1 MYFLFQFIY
10 LFGKVKMV
18 ECINYHSF
26 EMGVG
31 TMKDRNT
38 LYFLLFVGFGLIT
51 TVFTAPFTSNAVK
64 ALIFFTGAVLI
75 LSSVY
80 MSMISTKKAKRAFTV
95 YNDTPLQPSFQR
107 EKVESLPL
115 ATLKRTS

>member
-1 MYFLFQFIY
+1 
-10 LFGKVKMV
+10 
-18 ECINYHSF
+18 
-26 EMGVG
+26 MGVG

-38 LYFLLFVGFGLIT
+38 FYFLLFVGFGLIT
-51 TVFTAPFTSNAVK
+51 TVFTVPFTSNAVK

-80 MSMISTKKAKRAFTV
+80 MTMVSTRKAKRAFTV
-95 YNDTPLQPSFQR
+95 YNDTPLQPSFQK

-115 ATLKRTS
+115 TALKRTS